1 MRPVGRTSARRVA
14 TLIAAGL
21 VVGSL
26 IRPVALRADS
36 SPPRIGWGAAGTLV
50 VLAVVVGMIAWATW
64 QSLHRRH
71 ERMTSAHG
79 IKMLALAK
87 ASAIVAAGFAGGYAG
102 YALAFAG
109 DLDTTFGQERFT
121 RAGTAAVAAVVL
133 LVAGL
138 LLERACE
145 LPEENDED
153 DTPSGGAGSAA

>member
-14 TLIAAGL
+14 TLIAAGV

-26 IRPVALRADS
+26 VRPLALRADS
-36 SPPRIGWGAAGTLV
+36 SPPRIGWEAAGTLV
-50 VLAVVVGMIAWATW
+50 TLAVVVGMIAWATW

-79 IKMLALAK
+79 ITMLALAK

-102 YALAFAG
+102 YALSFAS
-109 DLDTTFGQERFT
+109 DLDTAFGQERFI
-121 RAGTAAVAAVVL
+121 RAGAAVVAAVVL
-133 LVAGL
+133 LVAAL

-145 LPEENDED
+145 LPDHGD
-153 DTPSGGAGSAA
+153 DDRDRCTDR